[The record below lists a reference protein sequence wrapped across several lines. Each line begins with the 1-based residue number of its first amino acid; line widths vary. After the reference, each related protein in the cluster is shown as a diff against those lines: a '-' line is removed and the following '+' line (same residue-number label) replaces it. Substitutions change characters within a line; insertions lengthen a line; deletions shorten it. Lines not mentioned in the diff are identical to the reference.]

1 MYNQQRRNKRIRL
14 LIVEVNKLGSIEDR
28 SRCLIARYGIAIKQR
43 QNQASVPVGK
53 VQQNAIITALTR
65 FYNI

>member
-1 MYNQQRRNKRIRL
+1 MYYEQRQNGRIQL
-14 LIVEVNKLGSIEDR
+14 LIVEVNKLGSIKDR

-65 FYNI
+65 F

>member
-1 MYNQQRRNKRIRL
+1 MYYEQRQNRRIQL
-14 LIVEVNKLGSIEDR
+14 LIVEDNKLGSIEDR

-53 VQQNAIITALTR
+53 VQQNTITTALTR